1 MAGSNRSGDLHDA
14 QRSIPLGTVCAVL
27 LTSSL
32 YLLCVLSYGG
42 VAERGT
48 LTGAALFTAEVA
60 LPPPVVQAGI
70 TLSTLGAGLQSN
82 PKPNPHPNPNPN
94 PNPKPNRKPKPNP
107 NPNQALGCSPS
118 PARHGCYRPSPTTTS
133 SQHCTGSAARA
144 SRAARCCAPF
154 ASASVASWW
163 ASPPN
168 PNPNPIPGDGHHGR
182 IQPLG
187 GPARR
192 AALHTARHGVC
203 LG

>member
-70 TLSTLGAGLQSN
+70 TLSTLGAGLQSLTGA
-82 PKPNPHPNPNPN
+82 P
-94 PNPKPNRKPKPNP
+94 RLL
-107 NPNQALGCSPS
+107 QAIANDNLI
-118 PARHGCYRPSPTTTS
+118 PALHWFRGAGEP
-133 SQHCTGSAARA
+133 
-144 SRAARCCAPF
+144 
-154 ASASVASWW
+154 
-163 ASPPN
+163 
-168 PNPNPIPGDGHHGR
+168 
-182 IQPLG
+182 
-187 GPARR
+187 RR
-192 AALHTARHGVC
+192 ALLCTFCICINVWR
-203 LG
+203 LGFSINFHKKNIVSWLISFHYFCTVLFAYKLKIV